1 VVNHSLES
9 NTFSLDAFFKAVYK
23 TLVFFTEIRENK
35 KMAAT
40 NRQIIQTGF
49 STIYWQ
55 GEPHRPSTV
64 INGQNLLDAEHLQ
77 NVEEIQETGKDNE
90 ILSKCVRQTSVRL
103 PPYTQNL
110 TLDEHRIVQL
120 ARCSC
125 IGGSDG
131 LCKHVSAL
139 VTFIN
144 TERDESKTD
153 KACAFRKPSKKG
165 DRLYPKGK
173 ELDDIFKFTDRM
185 EVLTFVNATEEDKK
199 EYYDVMKASGN
210 TSSPMFKICGPLRL
224 KVLIIKKLST

>member
-1 VVNHSLES
+1 
-9 NTFSLDAFFKAVYK
+9 
-23 TLVFFTEIRENK
+23 LVFSPKFAKSKE
-35 KMAAT
+35 MAAT
-40 NRQIIQTGF
+40 NRQINIIQTGF
-49 STIYWQ
+49 STIYWH
-55 GEPHRPSTV
+55 GEPPHRPSTV

-77 NVEEIQETGKDNE
+77 DVEEIQETGKDNE
-90 ILSKCVRQTSVRL
+90 ILSKCVRQTSVRAS
-103 PPYTQNL
+103 PYNQNL
-110 TLDEHRIVQL
+110 TLDAHRTVLL

-125 IGGSDG
+125 LGGTDG

-224 KVLIIKKLST
+224 NKVLIIKKLST